1 MRKTLDRVIS
11 KAGLGSRTEARK
23 WIGAG
28 RVAVNGRVIQTPDHW
43 VIPGDQVTF
52 DGEPLE
58 AAERIYVLLY
68 KPKGYV
74 TTYRD
79 PDKRPTVYDLL
90 DGIPGFVGTVG
101 RLDLDTSGLLL
112 LTNDNDWANRIMS
125 PEGHVEKEY
134 LVRAAGHLTAE
145 QIAQLRD
152 GVELDDGPAKAH
164 GLAVERLTPK
174 DTVLRITLIEGR
186 NRQVRRMVEAIG
198 SRVRKL
204 VRIRIA
210 GLTLA
215 GLTPGQ
221 YRLLTKAE
229 LRSFTH
235 YAYVDQEP
243 KRAVLVSKGNRAI
256 LGRSSGG
263 ARIRDRARKIPATG
277 PAQDRV

>member
-28 RVAVNGRVIQTPDHW
+28 RVQVNGRVIQTPDHW
-43 VIPGDQVTF
+43 VVAGDRVTV
-52 DGEPLE
+52 DGQPLE
-58 AAERIYVLLY
+58 PAEPIHVLLY

-90 DGIPGFVGTVG
+90 KDIPGFVGTVG
-101 RLDLDTSGLLL
+101 RLDMDSSGLLL
-112 LTNDNDWANRIMS
+112 LTNDNDLANRIMS

-134 LVRAAGHLTAE
+134 LVRAAGHLTDD
-145 QIAQLRD
+145 QVRQLRD
-152 GVELDDGPAKAH
+152 GVQLDDGPAKAKSV
-164 GLAVERLTPK
+164 AVERLTPK
-174 DTVLRITLIEGR
+174 DTVLRVTLEEGR
-186 NRQVRRMVEAIG
+186 NRQVRRMVDAVG

-204 VRIRIA
+204 VRIRIGA
-210 GLTLA
+210 LTLA

-229 LRSFTH
+229 IRPFTNDAH
-235 YAYVDQEP
+235 ADQEP
-243 KRAVLVSKGNRAI
+243 QRTVLVSKGNRAV
-256 LGRSSGG
+256 LGRRGSR
-263 ARIRDRARKIPATG
+263 ARLRDRTRQVPASG
-277 PAQDRV
+277 PAEDRF